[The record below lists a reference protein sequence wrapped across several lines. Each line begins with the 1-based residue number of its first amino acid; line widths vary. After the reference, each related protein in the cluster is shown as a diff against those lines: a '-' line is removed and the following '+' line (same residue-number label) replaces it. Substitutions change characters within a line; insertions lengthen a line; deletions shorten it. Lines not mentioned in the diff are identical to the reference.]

1 MAVPTLHACT
11 NIHASVDITCDY
23 EHSCIALHYMNG
35 TTFMLWVTLHGTPYI
50 HVLCDITWGW

>member
-1 MAVPTLHACT
+1 MVVPTLHACT

-50 HVLCDITWGW
+50 HVLCDIT